1 METTE
6 NDMPD
11 TPQEDMELAPRTPTA
26 EEMLERLH
34 AVNLEDFN
42 LQAITDELKGNNA
55 WLFVLTMPITAILLV
70 VFTLLGSFITGYF
83 ILSFI
88 VSAGILFVI
97 GKMIDQYEQKFRHQ
111 ARLEVMRRIKE
122 AETEEGLI
130 PHFKDF
136 LPKKYRH
143 LWQSLKKQNYIYIE
157 QYIAAITLLQQRLDS
172 DKFIRIWRLKHP
184 DTALDDEDMEDN
196 YYASDAEQQHA

>member
-6 NDMPD
+6 NDLPD
-11 TPQEDMELAPRTPTA
+11 GSQEDMVLEPRTPTA

-34 AVNLEDFN
+34 AVNLDDFN
-42 LQAITDELKGNNA
+42 MQEITDELKGNNA

-70 VFTLLGSFITGYF
+70 VFTLVGTFATGYF

-88 VSAGILFVI
+88 VSAGILFVV
-97 GKMIDQYEQKFRHQ
+97 GKMIDQYEQKFRYQ

-122 AETEEGLI
+122 AETEDGLI

-143 LWQSLKKQNYIYIE
+143 LWQSLKNR
-157 QYIAAITLLQQRLDS
+157 ITSTSINTL
-172 DKFIRIWRLKHP
+172 P
-184 DTALDDEDMEDN
+184 P
-196 YYASDAEQQHA
+196 

>member
-1 METTE
+1 METSE
-6 NDMPD
+6 NNLPD
-11 TPQEDMELAPRTPTA
+11 ASQEDMTLEPRTPTA
-26 EEMLERLH
+26 EEMLDRLH
-34 AVNLEDFN
+34 AVNLDDFD
-42 LQAITDELKGNNA
+42 LQTITDELKGNNA

-70 VFTLLGSFITGYF
+70 VFTLLGTFMTGYF

-122 AETEEGLI
+122 AETEEGLV

-184 DTALDDEDMEDN
+184 ETAPDDEAMEDD
-196 YYASDAEQQHA
+196 YYASDSGQ